1 MSSKIGTLLS
11 FIFVA
16 MYFVFGIDLV
26 MLQFVY
32 SDLDAKSVTISNLIS
47 QQLNITA
54 EFEANIEAKYS
65 VSLTILNEEEPL
77 FGDIIDYIISVD
89 YDPIIISSSTMT
101 LQVKRSTVL
110 GYYK

>member
-77 FGDIIDYIISVD
+77 FGDVIDYIISVD

>member
-54 EFEANIEAKYS
+54 EFEANIETKYS

-77 FGDIIDYIISVD
+77 FGDVIDYIISVD